1 MLISEMCHFVDLMIH
16 LVGSVPTA
24 VNAQS
29 AGLSNS
35 AQENRDN
42 VCINLRFSD
51 GSLGT
56 LVYST
61 MGSAGCPKEQIQV
74 FGGGKTAILSDFQK
88 LETWDS
94 ENRAQG
100 HQSRVRDKGQKV
112 QIAETVEAFR
122 KGTSP
127 IPLEQL
133 MEGALAVLAA
143 QESLGSHQPCSLDS
157 LRKTEAP
164 KEALTL

>member
-1 MLISEMCHFVDLMIH
+1 MEVGAIKDPVRIH
-16 LVGSVPTA
+16 EKATDEYG
-24 VNAQS
+24 
-29 AGLSNS
+29 
-35 AQENRDN
+35 
-42 VCINLRFSD
+42 LRFSD

-143 QESLGSHQPCSLDS
+143 PHVPLRADGRPILERLHRLD
-157 LRKTEAP
+157 
-164 KEALTL
+164 LTV